1 MASTVQISV
10 NTNTYVPGSVARQRE
25 AAVSS
30 CQNYLPVG
38 TYLQSAFG
46 GEKEYAA
53 GLITNANEL
62 RNAGICGPFLMLGT
76 KIYLRT
82 DEGLQYIFTSAY
94 NFDRDAVWSSTFIE
108 GDYYLCMKGVAVWKI
123 DGNTYT
129 VTEITSSLPYVPF
142 YVNTFGLRLIIGTD
156 DTVSWSSVTNRL
168 DFNGQ
173 GTGAG
178 SQAISVLGSY
188 GHLQAIGQA
197 PNGFIVYTTVGILAA
212 VATNDIDIPFT
223 FSSSILQGYVIS
235 RPEAQTSSVSYTPY
249 AIFKGRGLC
258 RIQIANELSFTVTV
272 TTVNPFMALSEDFRG
287 KVRLFNF
294 FSGFLC
300 CETDNQWFFYQ
311 METSTFGNL
320 QKYFWA
326 VLLPD
331 SHYGIT
337 RDGRLYELS
346 TTDNHVYTYVDENMV
361 YPDNI
366 VHCDVT
372 HRVSTGVT
380 QLAYNP
386 SETIAGLQ
394 ERWTVNMDL
403 FDVADSIEQFYPDG
417 VDLMAPLKVPSWGE
431 EYQQQWEE
439 RGNILPCKFDN
450 HTDVEVVTGIE
461 LQPNDDGLWHWDD
474 MIVPFDVEQV
484 VYNWFYS
491 TEETVLQPSATFT
504 GIRLNEYDAG
514 LYSKCNRVLVYNQE
528 NAGIDKIM
536 DCNAD
541 SGIIDCNT
549 WNNEVWWQTE
559 NAPITVNVDD
569 RSFTWQRDNIYTGLK
584 NNTNHTVTVNG
595 CNLLSEIRA
604 TLLPGGLR

>member
-1 MASTVQISV
+1 MASTVQVSV

-25 AAVSS
+25 AAVES

-46 GEKEYAA
+46 GEREYAS
-53 GLITNANEL
+53 GLIATREQL

-76 KIYLRT
+76 KVYLRT
-82 DEGLQYIFTSAY
+82 DEGLRFLFVCSY
-94 NFDRDAVWSSTFIE
+94 NFNRDTVWSSTFIE
-108 GDYYLCMKGVAVWKI
+108 GDYYLCMKGVAVWQI
-123 DGNTYT
+123 TGSTYE
-129 VTEITSSLPYVPF
+129 VTEVTTQLPYVPF

-156 DTVSWSSVTNRL
+156 DTVSWSSATNPF

-197 PNGFIVYTTVGILAA
+197 PNGFIIYTTAGILAA
-212 VATNDIDIPFT
+212 VATDDPEIPFT
-223 FSSSILQGYVIS
+223 FSSSILQGYVIVG
-235 RPEAQTSSVSYTPY
+235 PDAQTSAVSYTPY

-272 TTVNPFMALSEDFRG
+272 TTVNPFMALSEDFKG

-300 CETDNQWFFYQ
+300 CETENQWFFYQ

-320 QKYFWA
+320 QKYFWF
-326 VLLPD
+326 VLLPE
-331 SHYGIT
+331 SHLGIAQ
-337 RDGRLYELS
+337 DGRLYELS
-346 TTDNHVYTYVDENMV
+346 TTDNHVYQYVDDNKI

-366 VHCDVT
+366 VHCDIN
-372 HRVSTGVT
+372 HRYSTGT
-380 QLAYNP
+380 TELAYTP
-386 SETIAGLQ
+386 SQTVAGLQ

-403 FDVADSIEQFYPDG
+403 YDVAEAMDEFYPDG
-417 VDLMAPLKVPSWGE
+417 FDFMDPRTVPSWGT

-439 RGNILPCKFDN
+439 RGNILPCKIDT
-450 HTDVEVVTGIE
+450 HTDIE
-461 LQPNDDGLWHWDD
+461 YTTVINLQPNDDAVWHWDD
-474 MIVPFDVEQV
+474 MIIPFDVEKV
-484 VYNWFYS
+484 VYNWYYT
-491 TEETVLQPSATFT
+491 TEETALLPSATFT

-514 LYSKCNRVLVYNQE
+514 LHSRCNRVLVYNQE
-528 NAGIDKIM
+528 SAGVDSIM
-536 DCNAD
+536 NCNTEA
-541 SGIIDCNT
+541 GLLDCNT
-549 WNNEVWWQTE
+549 RPDEVWWQTE
-559 NAPITVNVDD
+559 AAPITVAVDNALFD
-569 RSFTWQRDNIYTGLK
+569 YQRDNVYTGLK
-584 NNTNHTVTVNG
+584 NDTNHTIKVDG